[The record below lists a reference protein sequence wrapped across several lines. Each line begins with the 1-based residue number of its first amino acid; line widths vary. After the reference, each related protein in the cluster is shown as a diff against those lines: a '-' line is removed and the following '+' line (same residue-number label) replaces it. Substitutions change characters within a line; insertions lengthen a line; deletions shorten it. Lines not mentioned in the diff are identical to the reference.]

1 MGTRTTPAQRKIP
14 ESCSMQAFRINGP
27 TAEMEVFW
35 DEFAPADLTKDRA
48 KFWNEKPRHMLAKC
62 CESQVLRK
70 AFPDLSDIYTE
81 EEVSGARAD
90 LTDGGRE
97 VFINGRQPNGT
108 PGPKLQRQELI
119 DQKLDNGVAHGHV
132 PGSTRAK
139 EAEAQLQKVEQA
151 DERFAKAKPVA
162 AKAERVKEEIVKKPA
177 GEKMQGTLFRTVH
190 GMTTGKVP
198 YLDVEIG
205 QGKWYRTYRT
215 SLFESLDKGIANVIE
230 CFVVIKEG
238 SPPNITGLIRIGKD
252 RFEDDGKTR
261 IPF

>member
-1 MGTRTTPAQRKIP
+1 
-14 ESCSMQAFRINGP
+14 
-27 TAEMEVFW
+27 MEVFW

-48 KFWNEKPRHMLAKC
+48 KFWNERPRHMLAKC

-81 EEVSGARAD
+81 EEISGARAD

-97 VFINGRQPNGT
+97 VLINGRKPNGT
-108 PGPKLQRQELI
+108 PGPALQRQELI

-151 DERFAKAKPVA
+151 DARFAKAKPVA
-162 AKAERVKEEIVKKPA
+162 GKTERVKEEIVKKPA

-230 CFVVIKEG
+230 CFVVFKEG